1 MDFSFDSDQQELQS
15 LTRRILGD
23 ACPPARLKEVAAS
36 DSATDLDLWATL
48 AGAGLVGIAL
58 PEAAGGG
65 GLGFLETCIVLE
77 EIARA
82 GASVP
87 ALAVM
92 ALAAPALAASSPPGH
107 PAWLDGVADGQ
118 VVVTAAVTEAV
129 GDPWAPMTTV
139 TDGEITGVKV
149 CVPAGLLAARFV
161 VSAADGLYVVEAGAV
176 GVGIERQ
183 DTTSGVPEARITLD
197 DAPAIRIGGL
207 DALHALLERGVA
219 GACVMTA
226 GLCDAAL
233 QLTADYARTRTQ
245 FDRPIASFQAVS
257 QRAADAY
264 IDNEAVRLTAWQAAW
279 RVARGMRATE
289 QLMTAKFWAA
299 EGGQRIVH
307 AAHHIHGGMGVD
319 RDYPLH
325 RHFLLAKQLELQLG
339 SATPSLVR
347 LGHLLANRP
356 A

>member
-1 MDFSFDSDQQELQS
+1 
-15 LTRRILGD
+15 
-23 ACPPARLKEVAAS
+23 
-36 DSATDLDLWATL
+36 
-48 AGAGLVGIAL
+48 
-58 PEAAGGG
+58 
-65 GLGFLETCIVLE
+65 
-77 EIARA
+77 
-82 GASVP
+82 
-87 ALAVM
+87 M
-92 ALAAPALAASSPPGH
+92 ALAAPALAAPAVAGH
-107 PAWLDGVADGQ
+107 PRLLEGVAAGD

-161 VSAADGLYVVEAGAV
+161 VSAADGLHVVEADAI

-183 DTTSGVPEARITLD
+183 DTTSGVPEARLTLD

-233 QLTADYARTRTQ
+233 QLTANYARTRTQ

-339 SATPSLVR
+339 SATPSLAR
-347 LGHLLANRP
+347 LGRLLARGR